1 MISQSQKNALFAEL
15 SAFLKQQESDLEPG
29 VGVSPA
35 DLELDMGWLPE
46 ELDGDADADGDEIL
60 EFPPLDM
67 RQLSQ
72 KDSSDLSGEEAENE
86 KHGESNT
93 AVGLPLPGAGF
104 PKPIGLEPL
113 LGAVV
118 LPEPK
123 RSQKAVRRK
132 QCSPGAA
139 AKELTL
145 EELLAH
151 PDESFSEML
160 LRKIDESG
168 MTDAQCYK
176 KAHVD
181 RKLFS
186 KIRKDPLYKPSKPT
200 ALAFA
205 IALELPLEDTLE
217 LLEKAGFTLSHSS
230 KFDLI
235 VEFFIQKGVYDL
247 MVINE
252 ALYAYDQCLLG
263 SQAG

>member
-1 MISQSQKNALFAEL
+1 MISRSYKKTLFAEL
-15 SAFLKQQESDLEPG
+15 SAFLKQQESDLEPD
-29 VGVSPA
+29 VGVSPTA
-35 DLELDMGWLPE
+35 LEPDFDWLPE
-46 ELDGDADADGDEIL
+46 DLDGSADRDEIF
-60 EFPPLDM
+60 ESPPLEIW
-67 RQLSQ
+67 QLSQ
-72 KDSSDLSGEEAENE
+72 KDNSDLAGKEAETG
-86 KHGESNT
+86 KHGEPNT
-93 AVGLPLPGAGF
+93 KVGLPLADAGF
-104 PKPIGLEPL
+104 PKPTGLPL
-113 LGAVV
+113 TIGAVI
-118 LPEPK
+118 
-123 RSQKAVRRK
+123 
-132 QCSPGAA
+132 SPGPGRFRETPRRSPSSPDAA
-139 AKELTL
+139 ANSPTL

-205 IALELPLEDTLE
+205 IALELSMEDTLE
-217 LLEKAGFTLSHSS
+217 LLGKAGFTLSHSS

-235 VEFFIQKGVYDL
+235 VEFFLQKGVYDL